1 MVVTSRMV
9 VHSTVDELS
18 GADGAAIGDFFSYI
32 VGVDAERE
40 REMLIVSD
48 AVVDYL
54 DGFFGTRH
62 VWLDC
67 ERVVYFF
74 CFFLPGCHSLAG
86 LLTSHVL
93 VAEFNLTGLS
103 LERLII

>member
-9 VHSTVDELS
+9 VHSTVDEL
-18 GADGAAIGDFFSYI
+18 GGTDGTTIGGFFSYI
-32 VGVDAERE
+32 VGVNAERE

-54 DGFFGTRH
+54 DGFFGARH

-74 CFFLPGCHSLAG
+74 VFF
-86 LLTSHVL
+86 
-93 VAEFNLTGLS
+93 TGLQQS
-103 LERLII
+103 CWVADVTCFSGRI